1 KVGVIGLSV
10 GQSVAVTI
18 AQERSCGELRLCDF
32 DVLELSNYNRIR
44 TRLTHLGLRKT
55 VSVAREIKELDPFF
69 KVVCFHDGL
78 TPDNMDEFFLGGG
91 TLDVCIDECDD
102 VAMKILSR
110 IKAKKLRVPVVMEA
124 SDNCTVDVERF
135 DLEPERPLLHGYI
148 DHLDV
153 EKAAQLKT
161 NEEKVPYMLAML
173 APELMTNKML
183 ASIFEINE
191 TITTW
196 PQLASSIVYGGGIC
210 ANVCRRVLL
219 NTFTESGRHQLNVD
233 AYFGD
238 KSSPQKEWT
247 GFQTPKRIS
256 EHEMSQV
263 TAKFAPQ
270 QGAPSLRSDLEI
282 LIKSAAQAPSGGNAQ
297 PWLWHY
303 HEQKGIFQFVDQ
315 SQQTP
320 LLDCAFIASLIGHGA
335 ASENLVLAA
344 KSKGIDLKAVFHG
357 QELSQDNHLIAHYE
371 GCDAA
376 SAHPFPELAQQ
387 IASRIT
393 NRKNGDRTV
402 LPASTLEWL
411 QQVGETVEDCTL
423 HFITDENKLDEFAQM
438 FAQIEMARITDTQGH
453 EDFMHEI
460 RWSEQEEK
468 EKGDGV
474 NIWSLDID
482 DSDYVGML
490 ACKQLGA
497 LQMLREWGKGTK
509 LTRLFRK
516 TIDSCSALGVIC
528 LPGTSNEDFF
538 KAGRALQRVWLK
550 ATELGLAFQ
559 PQSPMT
565 LLFYHIANIK
575 NSTMDVQT
583 RQTVQAVQKKYA
595 QVFDMIG
602 TKQGL
607 FVFRLSSTEKKGV
620 PSCRRTLDEVLSVA
634 VST

>member
-1 KVGVIGLSV
+1 MIAKKFETNMLEFEPHMFDLSIEDHYLELKNLVATNDHIVIHDDIHSQIQELVKLRNPSSRFTQEELSREIQAEIGTDPIDTYGVWVYYPWSHALVHVLKEEDFISVRTNRNRYKITDEEQVRLRTKKVGVIGLSV

-282 LIKSAAQAPSGGNAQ
+282 LG
-297 PWLWHY
+297 
-303 HEQKGIFQFVDQ
+303 
-315 SQQTP
+315 
-320 LLDCAFIASLIGHGA
+320 LDHGIGH
-335 ASENLVLAA
+335 
-344 KSKGIDLKAVFHG
+344 
-357 QELSQDNHLIAHYE
+357 
-371 GCDAA
+371 
-376 SAHPFPELAQQ
+376 
-387 IASRIT
+387 
-393 NRKNGDRTV
+393 
-402 LPASTLEWL
+402 
-411 QQVGETVEDCTL
+411 
-423 HFITDENKLDEFAQM
+423 
-438 FAQIEMARITDTQGH
+438 
-453 EDFMHEI
+453 FMIFE
-460 RWSEQEEK
+460 
-468 EKGDGV
+468 V
-474 NIWSLDID
+474 
-482 DSDYVGML
+482 DS
-490 ACKQLGA
+490 
-497 LQMLREWGKGTK
+497 
-509 LTRLFRK
+509 
-516 TIDSCSALGVIC
+516 
-528 LPGTSNEDFF
+528 
-538 KAGRALQRVWLK
+538 
-550 ATELGLAFQ
+550 
-559 PQSPMT
+559 
-565 LLFYHIANIK
+565 
-575 NSTMDVQT
+575 
-583 RQTVQAVQKKYA
+583 
-595 QVFDMIG
+595 
-602 TKQGL
+602 
-607 FVFRLSSTEKKGV
+607 
-620 PSCRRTLDEVLSVA
+620 
-634 VST
+634 